1 MTDPTPVPLPS
12 VAVVPVGKVPT
23 EEVEAA
29 LLRAARVL
37 RRSIELKAALPLPQG
52 VEERERGQFRAA
64 VLMAR
69 LRSTFSQL
77 GPGRMIGEGAA
88 QDKPAVRPDAI
99 VFVTD
104 ADLFTANSD
113 SVFAAILASQR
124 LGIVS
129 LRRMREAF
137 YRRPADPGK
146 QRARLAKELMRMIAR
161 LSGAPEC
168 PTIDCVLAPTNML
181 ADLDLKQEKLCRV
194 CSQRMFQGTVRL

>member
-1 MTDPTPVPLPS
+1 
-12 VAVVPVGKVPT
+12 VAVVPVGKVPA

-29 LLRAARVL
+29 LVRAGRVL
-37 RRSIELKAALPLPQG
+37 RRTIELKAALPLPQG
-52 VEERERGQFRAA
+52 VEERERGQFRAG

-77 GPGRMIGEGAA
+77 GPGRMVGEGAT

-124 LGIVS
+124 LGIAS

-146 QRARLAKELMRMIAR
+146 QRARLAKELIRMIAR

-168 PTIDCVLAPTNML
+168 STIDCVLAPTNML
-181 ADLDLKQEKLCRV
+181 ADLDLKQEKLCRA